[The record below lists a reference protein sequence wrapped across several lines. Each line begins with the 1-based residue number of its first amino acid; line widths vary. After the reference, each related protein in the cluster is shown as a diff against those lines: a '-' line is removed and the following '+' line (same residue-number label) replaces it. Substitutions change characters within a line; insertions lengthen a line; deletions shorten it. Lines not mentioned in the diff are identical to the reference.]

1 MLDPSL
7 VPFFSTASAPTLRTP
22 PAPPSGQPRSRLS
35 DDSGGPFRY
44 NGIVSTQNALKL
56 LYELRAVLDR
66 LGENDST
73 LREALAGHRSGRA
86 PHQFLYYFHL
96 AQYSPDPVDIEEEEE
111 DD

>member
-1 MLDPSL
+1 M
-7 VPFFSTASAPTLRTP
+7 
-22 PAPPSGQPRSRLS
+22 
-35 DDSGGPFRY
+35 
-44 NGIVSTQNALKL
+44 STQNALKL

-73 LREALAGHRSGRA
+73 LREALAQDIDRA
-86 PHQFLYYFHL
+86 VRFTNSCITQL